1 MNSPKQEC
9 QLVKLHLRYQ
19 DRNIGAQSNSTVT
32 EKKYECYREGSIII
46 DKELEYF

>member
-32 EKKYECYREGSIII
+32 EKNMNVTGEAVLS
-46 DKELEYF
+46 